1 MTTQQAIQTIADPKT
16 PSWVT
21 YDQVIAIYNRGL
33 RRFGGAP
40 GLPDDAALQAAL
52 QHPLDQWL
60 YEHADLPRLAAA
72 YASAMTTHRGFA
84 DGNERIALLTMMIFL
99 RKNGIAFSPD
109 PAQAAAIIMAL
120 AAGEV
125 SEQSFTLWIRDNLPK
140 GP

>member
-1 MTTQQAIQTIADPKT
+1 MSEPKA

-21 YDQVIAIYNRGL
+21 HDQVIAIHNRGL

-40 GLPDDAALQAAL
+40 SLLDDAALQAAL

-60 YEHADLPRLAAA
+60 YEHADMPRLAAA
-72 YASAMTTHRGFA
+72 YASGMTTHRAFA
-84 DGNERIALLTMMIFL
+84 DGNERIALLTTMTFL

-109 PAQAAAIIMAL
+109 PAHATAIIMAL

-125 SEQSFTLWIRDNLPK
+125 SEQSFTLWIRDNWPA
-140 GP
+140 GQ